1 MENAQYSRLE
11 SLEIISKPA
20 SIENDELERRVCQTF
35 VKLGVSIGDI
45 GIQASYRFNPL
56 IIQDY
61 NDVFKHLD
69 PIVLDLPEVTAVLVN
84 DSLCP
89 LYHGL
94 SNSCGKLKGPN

>member
-35 VKLGVSIGDI
+35 VKLGVSIGDT

-61 NDVFKHLD
+61 NHVFKQLD
-69 PIVLDLPEVTAVLVN
+69 PIVLDLLEVIAVLVN
-84 DSLCP
+84 DSPCP

-94 SNSCGKLKGPN
+94 SNICGKLKGPN